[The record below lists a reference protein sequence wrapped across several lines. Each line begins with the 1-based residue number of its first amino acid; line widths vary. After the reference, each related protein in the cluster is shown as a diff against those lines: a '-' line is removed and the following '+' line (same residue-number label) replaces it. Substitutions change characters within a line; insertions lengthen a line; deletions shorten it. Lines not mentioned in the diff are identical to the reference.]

1 MSLAYRYTEQVL
13 PAEISKSSGGA
24 TLELATSPIERLEL
38 QHLISN
44 EAGLRVRLLA
54 KHQPTVSRPGLLDN
68 AGKKTGFLITSGF
81 SLSKVAPAKD
91 TTPLSLL
98 SFQPFG
104 WPKES
109 ATLPE
114 VVVKNVLFL
123 FFSSNSPNK
132 VRWGQ
137 SVRFAHPTSSS

>member
-13 PAEISKSSGGA
+13 PAEISKSSGGG

-54 KHQPTVSRPGLLDN
+54 KHQPTVSGPGLLNN
-68 AGKKTGFLITSGF
+68 AGKKTRILITSG
-81 SLSKVAPAKD
+81 SPLNKVVPAKD
-91 TTPLSLL
+91 TTPLTLL
-98 SFQPFG
+98 SFQAFG

-109 ATLPE
+109 ATFPKL
-114 VVVKNVLFL
+114 
-123 FFSSNSPNK
+123 S
-132 VRWGQ
+132 
-137 SVRFAHPTSSS
+137 